1 MKKILKII
9 TWTLLLGGFSTLIGF
24 MDVKNRDTLCRDLR
38 ITIDY
43 GGSDKL
49 ITQEDIRE
57 LIYRLSDTLAGQ
69 KLKAID
75 CRKLE
80 DALGRHVYLK
90 EAQVYTTIN
99 GLVNVRVKQRTPVV
113 RIMNTVYPGFY
124 LDDEGI
130 MMPLNPGLVA
140 RVVVARG
147 SINEICLP
155 GYSIREAAL
164 NKGMNSHVAV
174 GKVYAVAE
182 FIHRDSQ
189 LRSLIDQIYVN
200 DRGEIELIPVFGRH
214 TIIFGEAGEVEAKF
228 AKLKVF
234 YRNGLTKIGW
244 DKYSIINLKYRDQVV
259 CTKK

>member
-1 MKKILKII
+1 MKKILKIF
-9 TWTLLLGGFSTLIGF
+9 TWLLLLGGFSTLIGF

-38 ITIDY
+38 ISIDY
-43 GGSDKL
+43 GMSDKL
-49 ITQEDIRE
+49 ITREDIRD
-57 LIYRLSDTLAGQ
+57 LIFGLSDTLTGQ
-69 KLKAID
+69 RLEAID

-90 EAQVYTTIN
+90 DAQVYTTIN
-99 GLVNVRVKQRTPVV
+99 GLVNVRVRQRTPVV
-113 RIMNTVYPGFY
+113 RIMTAAYPGFY
-124 LDDEGI
+124 LDDEGT

-155 GYSIREAAL
+155 GYDIRQATPAKDLNNHAAI
-164 NKGMNSHVAV
+164 

-182 FIHRDSQ
+182 FIHGDGQ
-189 LRSLIDQIYVN
+189 LRSLIDQIYIN
-200 DRGEIELIPVFGRH
+200 DLGEIELIPVFGRH
-214 TIIFGEAGEVEAKF
+214 TIIFGEASEIQAKF

-244 DKYSIINLKYRDQVV
+244 DRYSVINLKYRDQVV